1 MLELIQ
7 QEDWHGL
14 TVYVAVRVAI
24 VLICW
29 VFLAMATFIDMYYGR
44 KAAKAAGEGL
54 RSRKYRRTFNK
65 IGDYIRVMVFALMF
79 DFLAGLF
86 TWYVAPFATVVY
98 TISAVLIEFVSVRE
112 KLQKIKV
119 NAAEVPDIIRQIV
132 QATSAKDAEKIVE
145 LITNK
150 HSDNGTD

>member
-7 QEDWHGL
+7 QEDWNGL

-79 DFLAGLF
+79 DFFSRIVHVVRRSICYRCLYYQRGIDRIYFRTREAAKNQSKRGGSTGHNTADCAGGKRKGRGKNCR
-86 TWYVAPFATVVY
+86 V
-98 TISAVLIEFVSVRE
+98 
-112 KLQKIKV
+112 
-119 NAAEVPDIIRQIV
+119 
-132 QATSAKDAEKIVE
+132 
-145 LITNK
+145 
-150 HSDNGTD
+150 DNE

>member
-98 TISAVLIEFVSVRE
+98 TISAVLIEFISVRE

-119 NAAEVPDIIRQIV
+119 KRGGSTGHNTADRTGGKREGRGKNCRV
-132 QATSAKDAEKIVE
+132 
-145 LITNK
+145 
-150 HSDNGTD
+150 DNE

>member
-98 TISAVLIEFVSVRE
+98 TISAVLIEFISVRE
-112 KLQKIKV
+112 KLQNQSKRGGSTGHNTADCAGGK
-119 NAAEVPDIIRQIV
+119 R
-132 QATSAKDAEKIVE
+132 KGRGKIVE

-150 HSDNGTD
+150 HSENGTD

>member
-65 IGDYIRVMVFALMF
+65 SGTTY
-79 DFLAGLF
+79 GL
-86 TWYVAPFATVVY
+86 WYSPSCLTF
-98 TISAVLIEFVSVRE
+98 
-112 KLQKIKV
+112 
-119 NAAEVPDIIRQIV
+119 
-132 QATSAKDAEKIVE
+132 
-145 LITNK
+145 
-150 HSDNGTD
+150 

>member
-7 QEDWHGL
+7 QENWHGL

-54 RSRKYRRTFNK
+54 RSRKTAGRSTK
-65 IGDYIRVMVFALMF
+65 SGTTIRVMVFASCL
-79 DFLAGLF
+79 
-86 TWYVAPFATVVY
+86 
-98 TISAVLIEFVSVRE
+98 
-112 KLQKIKV
+112 
-119 NAAEVPDIIRQIV
+119 
-132 QATSAKDAEKIVE
+132 TS
-145 LITNK
+145 
-150 HSDNGTD
+150 